1 MKNEKSRPFKKVKR
15 PERSDKRSK
24 ERNPRPATA
33 GADGTSEELADNFV
47 FGFHATV
54 EALQQGRGNKLF
66 YKKMLVAKIE
76 QLKQAAKE
84 QAVPVK
90 WVPKAKLDTMSDHG
104 VHQGMVLAITAY
116 QYLTL
121 EELLEQTKE
130 KTATPFFLIL
140 DSLEDPHNF
149 GSILRTA
156 DATGVDG
163 IIIPKHRAVG
173 ITPTVTKAS
182 TGPWNIFQ
190 WLV

>member
-1 MKNEKSRPFKKVKR
+1 MKNEKSRPFKKGKKR

-66 YKKMLVAKIE
+66 LQEDARGEKIE

-116 QYLTL
+116 QY
-121 EELLEQTKE
+121 
-130 KTATPFFLIL
+130 
-140 DSLEDPHNF
+140 
-149 GSILRTA
+149 
-156 DATGVDG
+156 
-163 IIIPKHRAVG
+163 
-173 ITPTVTKAS
+173 
-182 TGPWNIFQ
+182 
-190 WLV
+190 

>member
-1 MKNEKSRPFKKVKR
+1 MKNEKSRPFKKGKKR

-66 YKKMLVAKIE
+66 LQEDARGEKIE

-104 VHQGMVLAITAY
+104 VHQGMVLAIGVSIFNFRRIIGTN
-116 QYLTL
+116 
-121 EELLEQTKE
+121 KR
-130 KTATPFFLIL
+130 K
-140 DSLEDPHNF
+140 DSNTIFPNF
-149 GSILRTA
+149 RQSRG
-156 DATGVDG
+156 
-163 IIIPKHRAVG
+163 
-173 ITPTVTKAS
+173 PT
-182 TGPWNIFQ
+182 
-190 WLV
+190 

>member
-1 MKNEKSRPFKKVKR
+1 MKNEKSRPFKKGKKR

-66 YKKMLVAKIE
+66 LQEDARGEKIE

-130 KTATPFFLIL
+130 KTETPFFLIL
-140 DSLEDPHNF
+140 DLSLIH
-149 GSILRTA
+149 I
-156 DATGVDG
+156 
-163 IIIPKHRAVG
+163 
-173 ITPTVTKAS
+173 
-182 TGPWNIFQ
+182 
-190 WLV
+190 

>member
-1 MKNEKSRPFKKVKR
+1 MKNEKSRPFKKGKKR

-66 YKKMLVAKIE
+66 LQEDARGEKIE

-90 WVPKAKLDTMSDHG
+90 IRYD
-104 VHQGMVLAITAY
+104 
-116 QYLTL
+116 
-121 EELLEQTKE
+121 E
-130 KTATPFFLIL
+130 
-140 DSLEDPHNF
+140 
-149 GSILRTA
+149 
-156 DATGVDG
+156 
-163 IIIPKHRAVG
+163 
-173 ITPTVTKAS
+173 
-182 TGPWNIFQ
+182 
-190 WLV
+190 